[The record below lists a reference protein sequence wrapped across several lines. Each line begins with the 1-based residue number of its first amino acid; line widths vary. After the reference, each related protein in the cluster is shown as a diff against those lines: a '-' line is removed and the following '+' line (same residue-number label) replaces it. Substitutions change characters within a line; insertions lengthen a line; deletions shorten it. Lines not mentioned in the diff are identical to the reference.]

1 MHRTIIFLHRR
12 IMKRRLLT
20 LAFIAS
26 LLVACNSRPDKVL
39 SDDDMEDLLVDIY
52 KSEAIIEL
60 NSSDYNND
68 SMKAVVKQS
77 VFLKHGVTQEQYDS
91 SLVWYGHNVN
101 KYVKIYENVIA
112 RLDDEEID
120 IKKTD
125 KSASVAVKSKKRAY
139 PASGD
144 SADVW
149 ESERVWIF
157 MPQYGTNVLR
167 FDTKSKP
174 DDRNGDRY
182 KLVVRVRNAMNQ
194 VGAFIGADYYDGS
207 TSYAYRTSLMDGE
220 NTLILQGDSTKRVR
234 RVYGY
239 LTAKPSP
246 GEVVL
251 VDSIM
256 LLRTRLDRNQYS
268 SFIYQK
274 WAGLKSM
281 NPDVVRKRKLEEERR
296 KAESE
301 VAAKKQDEVA
311 ESAGAG
317 NRSIRY
323 KPKPGLNKSS
333 HQSAND

>member
-1 MHRTIIFLHRR
+1 
-12 IMKRRLLT
+12 MKRRLLT
-20 LAFIAS
+20 FVFIAL

-39 SDDDMEDLLVDIY
+39 SDDDMEDLLVDIF

-60 NSSDYNND
+60 NSSEYSND

-91 SLVWYGHNVN
+91 SVVWYGHHVN

-112 RLDDEEID
+112 RLNDEELD
-120 IKKTD
+120 IKKID
-125 KSASVAVKSKKRAY
+125 KSAPVAVKTAKRTY

-144 SADVW
+144 TADVW
-149 ESERVWIF
+149 ENERVWIF
-157 MPQYGTNVLR
+157 MPQYGTNILR
-167 FDTKSKP
+167 FDCKSKP

-182 KLVVRVRNAMNQ
+182 KLVVRVRNAISS

-207 TSYAYRTSLMDGE
+207 SSYAYRTSLIDGD
-220 NTLILQGDSTKRVR
+220 NSLTLQGDSTKRVR

-239 LTAKPSP
+239 ITAKPSS

-256 LLRTRLDRNQYS
+256 LLRTRLDHSQYS
-268 SFIYQK
+268 SFNYQK

-281 NPDVVRKRKLEEERR
+281 NPEVVRKRKLEEDRR
-296 KAESE
+296 KAEAAAAAQKQD
-301 VAAKKQDEVA
+301 VAAEP
-311 ESAGAG
+311 AGAG
-317 NRSIRY
+317 NRPMRY